1 MKSDIIIIGGGAAGL
16 LAGIGAARALQ
27 GAGTVTILEMM
38 PRAGRKIM
46 ITGKGRCNFT
56 NVKGWDDFSAAVRSG
71 SALLNPAFHNLPP
84 EAVINLLK
92 ENGMRSTV
100 ERGDRAFPESHLSSD
115 VVDTL
120 IRACTLEGVKIIT
133 GCEVRSISHNG
144 KLFSLDC
151 TKTTVKEFRS
161 REEEPRR
168 GKAPATRTET
178 TIEQEVY
185 TTTRLIITTGGL
197 SYPGTGSTGDGYK
210 WASELG
216 HSVTPLLPSL
226 TALVPAGYKQ
236 DPSLASEIKEAF
248 RGRGRKPR
256 KINPLPE
263 NYPTFKAHIER
274 ITPMTELGEML
285 CGNNLDN
292 IDLSL
297 YIGGECVATEFGDLE
312 FTDGGIEGPA
322 GYKISRAAVRALEN
336 GARVNV
342 SIDLKPAVEAAQL
355 DEDVHKRWEDV
366 IADERSRGVPFRKL
380 FRILLGK
387 FIPWNLTLPFL
398 KMNPQV
404 SIDTLAATMKDWRFD
419 IEGFVG
425 FERAVVTAGGI
436 PQDEIVAKTLESKLV
451 PGLYFAGEILDL
463 DCDTGGYNLQSAFST
478 GYLAGQS
485 AALSL

>member
-16 LAGIGAARALQ
+16 LAGISAARALQ
-27 GAGTVTILEMM
+27 GAGTVTILEKM
-38 PRAGRKIM
+38 PRPGRKIM

-56 NVKGWDDFSAAVRSG
+56 NLKDWDDFSAAVRTG
-71 SALLNPAFHNLPP
+71 APLLSPAFHNLPP
-84 EAVINLLK
+84 QAVIDLLR
-92 ENGMRSTV
+92 ENGMRSKI
-100 ERGDRAFPESHLSSD
+100 ERGDRAFPESHMSSD

-120 IRACTLEGVKIIT
+120 IRACTLEGVKIVT
-133 GCEVRSISHNG
+133 GCEVRNISRTG
-144 KLFSLDC
+144 DRFSLDC
-151 TKTTVKEFRS
+151 TKTTVREFRS
-161 REEEPRR
+161 RDDDPRR
-168 GKAPATRTET
+168 GKAPAVRTET

-185 TTTRLIITTGGL
+185 TTGRLIVATGGL

-210 WASELG
+210 WASGLG

-226 TALVPAGYKQ
+226 TALVPSGYKQ
-236 DPSLASEIKEAF
+236 EPSLAGEIREAF
-248 RGRGRKPR
+248 SARSRKSR

-263 NYPTFKAHIER
+263 DYPSFKAHIER
-274 ITPMTELGEML
+274 VTPMTELGEML
-285 CGNNLDN
+285 CGNSLDN

-322 GYKISRAAVRALEN
+322 GYKLSRAAVRALEN
-336 GARVNV
+336 GARVSV
-342 SIDLKPAVEAAQL
+342 AIDLKPAVEDARL
-355 DEDVHKRWEDV
+355 DEDVHKRWEEV

-387 FIPWNLTLPFL
+387 FIPWDITLPFL

-404 SIDTLAATMKDWRFD
+404 SVDSLAATMKDWRFE

-436 PQDEIVAKTLESKLV
+436 AQDEIVAKTLESKLV

-463 DCDTGGYNLQSAFST
+463 DCDTGGYNLQAAFST
-478 GYLAGQS
+478 GWLAGRS